1 MEQQIDINIKKVNV
15 KEVAKTKK
23 ITLYTCV
30 YWLNNG
36 TMFSN
41 MPSENKRYQEEY
53 AFSMSKNG
61 GYSCIYSFE
70 VETPF

>member
-1 MEQQIDINIKKVNV
+1 MEQQDIVIKKVNA
-15 KEVAKTKK
+15 KEVVKTKK
-23 ITLYTCV
+23 ITLYTCI

-36 TMFSN
+36 AMFSN
-41 MPSENKRYQEEY
+41 MPSENKTYQEEY